1 MVNEIEAEIE
11 SLPLRK
17 LLVTLFNIISTEV
30 FPRVM
35 SIEIR
40 KNSPKGVCVCVCVY
54 VCVCVCVCV
63 CPVRYVKQ
71 CDYLSINVFLRPR
84 SLC

>member
-1 MVNEIEAEIE
+1 MVNDLTEAEIE

-30 FPRVM
+30 FHRVM

-40 KNSPKGVCVCVCVY
+40 KNSPKGVCVCVCV
-54 VCVCVCVCV
+54 CMCVCV

-71 CDYLSINVFLRPR
+71 CDYLSINVFLKPR
-84 SLC
+84 SVC

>member
-1 MVNEIEAEIE
+1 MWEASIEYTLDKFHFSIFYMVNEIEAEIE

-30 FPRVM
+30 FHRVM

-54 VCVCVCVCV
+54 VCVCV
-63 CPVRYVKQ
+63 P
-71 CDYLSINVFLRPR
+71 S
-84 SLC
+84 

>member
-40 KNSPKGVCVCVCVY
+40 KNSPKGVCVCVCV
-54 VCVCVCVCV
+54 

>member
-30 FPRVM
+30 FHRVM

-40 KNSPKGVCVCVCVY
+40 KNSPKGVCVCVCV
-54 VCVCVCVCV
+54 CMCVCV

-71 CDYLSINVFLRPR
+71 CDYLSINVFLKPR
-84 SLC
+84 SVC